1 MGVWEASVQM
11 IASVSFYVVGRRIS
25 SGIMLINKAIGR
37 LWRFFGGVVL
47 LLWAVPL
54 EVTVVYG
61 QTGTQASRPSQAE
74 QWGPQFLFAWS
85 AQEQAT
91 AAKALRALE
100 GQQGIDAY
108 LMARQARILDKIAQ
122 GFTFYD
128 QDWRRI
134 RPFVLKDA
142 AGRSWTILQ
151 MTLPEVILTGFAV
164 SRDRYCRPEEQD
176 MAEPQATLYCFE
188 MNRRAIDLFA
198 GIENSRH
205 MTPGGGDSR

>member
-1 MGVWEASVQM
+1 M

-37 LWRFFGGVVL
+37 LWRFFGGIVL

-74 QWGPQFLFAWS
+74 QCGPQFLFAWS

-91 AAKALRALE
+91 AATALRALE
-100 GQQGIDAY
+100 GQEGVDAN
-108 LMARQARILDKIAQ
+108 LMARQARILDKIAR

-142 AGRSWTILQ
+142 
-151 MTLPEVILTGFAV
+151 
-164 SRDRYCRPEEQD
+164 
-176 MAEPQATLYCFE
+176 
-188 MNRRAIDLFA
+188 
-198 GIENSRH
+198 
-205 MTPGGGDSR
+205 